1 MSWIRVH
8 VPQKCLGG
16 VLNMV
21 FHVTIKLLRM
31 CKVHF
36 KVEKVFF
43 VLFFFPK
50 GSSVQDRTEQQRH
63 SVTFNVLS
71 IYDNS

>member
-1 MSWIRVH
+1 
-8 VPQKCLGG
+8 
-16 VLNMV
+16 MV

-36 KVEKVFF
+36 KVEKMFF
-43 VLFFFPK
+43 VFFFPK